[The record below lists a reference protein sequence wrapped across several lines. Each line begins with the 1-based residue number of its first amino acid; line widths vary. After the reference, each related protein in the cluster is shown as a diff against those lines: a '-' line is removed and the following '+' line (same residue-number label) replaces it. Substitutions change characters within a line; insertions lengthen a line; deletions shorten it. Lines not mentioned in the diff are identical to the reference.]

1 MIIYSRTLNGIVNE
15 DDAAIFEGVTY
26 NQMNLELKKLIE
38 AKGYK
43 VYEAPGD
50 ISIIIEKNDRLYGVL
65 LFFDYMKIHYE
76 ILNEYR
82 DYYEHYRASG
92 FKMIN
97 VWITHFD
104 NDLKKIADYIVKEIK
119 NETKDK

>member
-1 MIIYSRTLNGIVNE
+1 
-15 DDAAIFEGVTY
+15 
-26 NQMNLELKKLIE
+26 
-38 AKGYK
+38 
-43 VYEAPGD
+43 
-50 ISIIIEKNDRLYGVL
+50 
-65 LFFDYMKIHYE
+65 MKIHYE